1 MRPKK
6 FPDIPVS
13 LEENT
18 EVPGTTSSVFLVC
31 FSLHGRNV
39 PQPADLTPK
48 LLALGLARR
57 QVTPVDVG
65 GVGCKLSGE

>member
-1 MRPKK
+1 MC
-6 FPDIPVS
+6 
-13 LEENT
+13 L
-18 EVPGTTSSVFLVC
+18 FLVC

-65 GVGCKLSGE
+65 WVGCKLSGE